1 MDSNKENENDG
12 FNGTIY
18 HEGFKFHRKY
28 VGKKLRLIG
37 VATIA
42 KKVVNVKL
50 NTRLIK
56 KVRSSRPS
64 VNIMSPAIIS
74 SLTQERLSVLF
85 NRQIPKTM
93 ASNACLI

>member
-1 MDSNKENENDG
+1 MDSNKENENAG

-56 KVRSSRPS
+56 KVRSSRPL
-64 VNIMSPAIIS
+64 VNIMFPAIIS

-85 NRQIPKTM
+85 N
-93 ASNACLI
+93 

>member
-1 MDSNKENENDG
+1 MDNNKENENAG

-42 KKVVNVKL
+42 KKAVNVKL
-50 NTRLIK
+50 KSKLTK
-56 KVRSSRPS
+56 KVRSSKPS
-64 VNIMSPAIIS
+64 GNIMFPAIINS
-74 SLTQERLSVLF
+74 PTQERLSVFF
-85 NRQIPKTM
+85 NRQIPKTTT
-93 ASNACLI
+93 SNARLI